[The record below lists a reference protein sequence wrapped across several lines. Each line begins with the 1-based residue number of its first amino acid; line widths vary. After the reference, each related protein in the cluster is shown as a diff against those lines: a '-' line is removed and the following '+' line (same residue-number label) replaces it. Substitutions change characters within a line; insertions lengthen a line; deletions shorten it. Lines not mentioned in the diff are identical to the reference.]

1 MLIDDPL
8 KAAIL
13 LPLVLV
19 VTLCAITDMSTH
31 RIPNIVLLP
40 ALSLALLINGLLA
53 GFPGLGQCVLGLLAG
68 MAVLFPLYY
77 IGGTSA
83 GDVKLLGVVGA
94 YLGAS
99 GAITAGLATF
109 VFGGV
114 LGLLF
119 IAWRIV
125 EPILAM
131 HIEQLIRTTG
141 TTGPSLIRT
150 PIIRDR
156 SKHAVF
162 PYAPAIACGTYF
174 TLWHLGYFSLV
185 TG

>member
-1 MLIDDPL
+1 MPIDDPL

-19 VTLCAITDMSTH
+19 VSVCAITDISTH

-40 ALSLALLINGLLA
+40 ALSLAFLIQGLMA
-53 GFPGLGQCVLGLLAG
+53 GLPGLGQCVLGLAAG
-68 MAVLFPLYY
+68 LAVLFPLYF

-114 LGLLF
+114 LGLVF
-119 IAWRIV
+119 IAWRVI

-131 HIEQLIRTTG
+131 HIEQLVRNTG
-141 TTGPSLIRT
+141 TTAPSLIRAT
-150 PIIRDR
+150 MTRDR
-156 SKHAVF
+156 SRSAVF
-162 PYAPAIACGTYF
+162 PYAPAIACGTFF
-174 TLWHLGYFSLV
+174 TLWHLGYFSQV